1 MEQNNE
7 ESSSLKCLDYLQ
19 VRIYTAQE
27 VENELEIAKTEYL
40 QAAIR
45 VTPTKIMIPK
55 ILDWYM
61 RDFAKDVGSLLDWVS
76 DQLPSG
82 ALGKSIAKCLA
93 HNTNNK
99 QGNTLSEVVQIMPYD
114 FNFRYLFAVQP
125 LV

>member
-1 MEQNNE
+1 MRSHSFNIVA
-7 ESSSLKCLDYLQ
+7 LQ
-19 VRIYTAQE
+19 VRIYTARE

-40 QAAIR
+40 QASVG

-61 RDFAKDVGSLLDWVS
+61 RDFAKDVESLLDWVS
-76 DQLPSG
+76 DQLPSA

-93 HNTNNK
+93 HNHSK
-99 QGNTLSEVVQIMPYD
+99 QGKALSEVVQVMPYD

-125 LV
+125 LLWEG